1 MLVLQEVSYI
11 AAFVAG
17 LLSFLSPCIL
27 PLVPGYISFIS
38 GISLED
44 LSNKERNNKNDFYRV
59 LGGALFF
66 ILGFSLVFIL
76 LGASATFIGQFL
88 QVYSAWFRRV
98 GGIIII
104 IFGLH
109 MIGILNIPFLNIQKK
124 FQAGKNFSFNLFITP
139 FLIGFAFAFGW
150 TPCIGPILA
159 AILVFAGTQDTVFKG
174 MTLLSIYS
182 AGLGIP
188 FLLTAL
194 AVNKFYQLAGQ
205 VKKYFKIIEW
215 TGGILLILI
224 GILIFTDYL
233 SIFSAYLGV

>member
-1 MLVLQEVSYI
+1 MLALQEVSYI

-44 LSNKERNNKNDFYRV
+44 LTNKGRKNINTFYRV
-59 LGGALFF
+59 LAGALFF

-88 QVYSAWFRRV
+88 QEYLVWFKRV
-98 GGIIII
+98 GGIVII
-104 IFGLH
+104 IFGMH
-109 MIGILNIPFLNIQKK
+109 MIGIINIPFLNFQKK
-124 FQAGKNFSFNLFITP
+124 FQTGQKLSFNLFLTP
-139 FLIGFAFAFGW
+139 FLIGLAFAFGW

-159 AILVFAGTQDTVFKG
+159 TILVYAGTQDSVFKG
-174 MTLLSIYS
+174 MTLLSFYS

-194 AVNKFYQLAGQ
+194 AVNQFFQFSAQ
-205 VKKYFKIIEW
+205 IKKYFKIVEW
-215 TGGILLILI
+215 LGGVLLILF
-224 GILIFTDYL
+224 GIFLFSDKL
-233 SIFSAYLGV
+233 SILSSLLGG

>member
-1 MLVLQEVSYI
+1 MLAFQEISYF
-11 AAFVAG
+11 AAFTAG

-44 LSNKERNNKNDFYRV
+44 LSKRDSKDKGSFYRV
-59 LGGALFF
+59 LIGSLFF

-76 LGASATFIGQFL
+76 LGASATFIGSFL
-88 QVYSAWFRRV
+88 QKYSVWFRKV

-109 MIGILNIPFLNIQKK
+109 MIGIINISFLNYQKK
-124 FQAGKNFSFNLFITP
+124 INTGQNLSFHLFFTP
-139 FLIGFAFAFGW
+139 FLVGFAFAFGW

-159 AILVFAGTQDTVFKG
+159 AILVYAGTQDTVLKG
-174 MTLLSIYS
+174 ISLLFLYS
-182 AGLGIP
+182 LGLGIP

-194 AVNKFYQLAGQ
+194 AVNQFYQLTGKI
-205 VKKYFKIIEW
+205 KKYYHIIELV
-215 TGGILLILI
+215 GGILLILM
-224 GILIFTDYL
+224 GVF
-233 SIFSAYLGV
+233 IFSDNLSNISSYLGG